1 MIVFFYFNIYYMKW
15 IKTFESYIDTELISK
30 VEFYKVPTGEK
41 TIFKPSF
48 GAKRGETDFYQLRLN
63 GKPVV
68 ELEINPNSQYGKPEI
83 MSAFSDMKGKGLGE
97 YLAKKVL
104 DIYLQDEVFV
114 RVTDGSKKFWKRCGA
129 TVVDKSDPYLLHF
142 TI

>member
-1 MIVFFYFNIYYMKW
+1 MRY
-15 IKTFESYIDTELISK
+15 IKTFESYIDTDLISK
-30 VEFYKVPTGEK
+30 VEFYKVPSGDK

-48 GAKRGETDFYQLRLN
+48 GAERGETDFYQLRLD

-68 ELEINPNSQYGKPEI
+68 EIEVNPNSSYGKPEI
-83 MSAFSDMKGKGLGE
+83 MSAFSEIRGKGLGE

-114 RVTDGSKKFWKRCGA
+114 RVTKDSKKFWQRCGA
-129 TVVDKSDPYLLHF
+129 TVVNPSDKYLLHF
-142 TI
+142 IK